1 MYNIL
6 LKNDASVQFYILFNI
21 VEADPQLLFE
31 LDLAWLRMSEEKDPL
46 MVTKKISVDRKMQ
59 SNSSAR

>member
-1 MYNIL
+1 MYKIL

-31 LDLAWLRMSEEKDPL
+31 LDLAWLRMSEEKESFNGHKENFCWQEDA
-46 MVTKKISVDRKMQ
+46 K
-59 SNSSAR
+59 